1 MSKFDLRFDGVAI
14 LCVALTAVLAAIFFQ
29 INHSQLVVLAL
40 GLIIGLALYWFS
52 RRRAQRKQIDPDL
65 LNLFEDWRPE
75 NGKLGRR

>member
-1 MSKFDLRFDGVAI
+1 MSRFDL
-14 LCVALTAVLAAIFFQ
+14 FQ
-29 INHSQLVVLAL
+29 LHHGQLVVLAL

-52 RRRAQRKQIDPDL
+52 RRGAQRKQIDPDL